1 MSHGRAHNRL
11 HRWLAKESRRQLRK
25 FIDNTLPKDV
35 FLAKFK
41 ERKQNL
47 VGT

>member
-11 HRWLAKESRRQLRK
+11 HRWLAKESRRQLKK

-35 FLAKFK
+35 FLTKFK
-41 ERKQNL
+41 ERKRNL

>member
-25 FIDNTLPKDV
+25 FFDNTLPKDV
-35 FLAKFK
+35 FLTKFK
-41 ERKQNL
+41 ERKRNL

>member
-11 HRWLAKESRRQLRK
+11 HRWLAKESRRQLRQ
-25 FIDNTLPKDV
+25 FIDKTLPKDE
-35 FLAKFK
+35 FLLKFK
-41 ERKQNL
+41 QRKQNL